1 MKNKFLISSKQK
13 IQHFGKLNKSLKD
26 WLDEW
31 CWNNLEIENYES
43 PEEQEADLYSIANK
57 ENFLLINK
65 CLNDFDDTFEEEYS
79 DDYEEEII
87 NYLSNYAKEYLKN
100 IPRKP

>member
-1 MKNKFLISSKQK
+1 MRNMKNKFLISSKQK

-43 PEEQEADLYSIANK
+43 PEEQ
-57 ENFLLINK
+57 
-65 CLNDFDDTFEEEYS
+65 
-79 DDYEEEII
+79 
-87 NYLSNYAKEYLKN
+87 
-100 IPRKP
+100 